1 MTMEQQTI
9 PTGSAS
15 PEMQAAIA
23 SATEH
28 LAVPPGSLEGIVVLD
43 LSRVL
48 AGPYAASIL
57 ADLGATVIKIENPN
71 DPDVS
76 RGFPPYLRD
85 GDDEFSAY
93 YGQYNRGKF
102 GLALDLASEAGKEV
116 LRDLVASADIL
127 VENFRPGT
135 MAKLGVSSEQ
145 LAAINPKLVYL
156 AISGYGQTGTRSRRP
171 AFDNTAQAA
180 GGMWSMNGYADQ
192 PPVRVG
198 VTIGDLSASMFGV
211 IGALAALRHAERT
224 GVGQLVDVAQVDS
237 IIAMT
242 ETAVVDYTVA
252 SPSGNEHAW
261 VRPYELFPCADG
273 QVFFGAYTDKLWRA
287 SCELFGTP
295 EAIVDPEIDTMRK
308 RFDEDVYA
316 RRVKPLV
323 ISWFADRTRAEL
335 EELAGDVV
343 PLTAVKTTGE
353 VVDDPGTA
361 ERDMVVE
368 ADYGPFGTLRSFGQP
383 IKLSATP
390 ASTDRPAN
398 RIGEHADDILTAL
411 AGYDHEHIAGL
422 RADGVV

>member
-1 MTMEQQTI
+1 MTEQQQPNGADT
-9 PTGSAS
+9 
-15 PEMQAAIA
+15 EAILA
-23 SATEH
+23 ATER
-28 LAVPPGSLEGIVVLD
+28 LAVPPGSLEGVVVLD

-48 AGPYAASIL
+48 AGPYAASML

-85 GDDEFSAY
+85 GDEEFSGY

-135 MAKLGVSSEQ
+135 MAKLGLPYEA
-145 LAAINPKLVYL
+145 LAEINPKLVYT
-156 AISGYGQTGTRSRRP
+156 AISGYGQTGSRSRRP

-180 GGMWSMNGYADQ
+180 GGLWSMNGYADQ

-198 VTIGDLSASMFGV
+198 VTIGDLSATMFGV
-211 IGALAALRHAERT
+211 IGTLAALRHAERT

-242 ETAVVDYTVA
+242 ETAVVDYTVDGTVA

-273 QVFFGAYTDKLWRA
+273 QVFFGAYTDKLWKA

-295 EAIVDPEIDTMRK
+295 EAIADPEIDTMRK
-308 RFDEDVYA
+308 RFDEEVYA

-323 ISWFADRTRAEL
+323 VSWFADRTRAEL

-343 PLTAVKTTGE
+343 PLTAVKTIGE
-353 VVDDPGTA
+353 VVEDPGTA

-368 ADYGPFGTLRSFGQP
+368 TDYGSFGTLRSFGQP

-390 ASTDRPAN
+390 ATTDRPAN
-398 RIGEHADDILTAL
+398 RIGEHADDVLAAL
-411 AGYDHEHIAGL
+411 AGYDAERIAGL
-422 RADGVV
+422 RADGVI